1 MDGLNEIAA
10 KVLSALEEKHAAREA
25 TLAQS
30 RRLVQQASLAIRAV
44 HREDWDTAWA
54 LLREA
59 SAIAVDLR
67 QASRAHPDIYFTG
80 YTQDALKEF
89 AEAHITAALIAGHPI
104 PDPDELQVEY
114 PAYLNALGEAAGEL
128 RRHALDL
135 IRRDQVSRAEEILAA
150 MDEIYGLLITV
161 DYPDAITS
169 GLRRTTDMVR
179 GVVERTRGDLTTAT
193 QHRKLQTALKEFE
206 ERIA

>member
-1 MDGLNEIAA
+1 MDNLDGIAEKILNT
-10 KVLSALEEKHAAREA
+10 LEEKNSVREA
-25 TLAQS
+25 TLTRS
-30 RRLVQQASLAIRAV
+30 RRLIQHASQAIRAV
-44 HREDWDTAWA
+44 HREDWEDART
-54 LLREA
+54 LLRTAAE
-59 SAIAVDLR
+59 IATDLR
-67 QASRAHPDIYFTG
+67 QATRDYPDIYFTG
-80 YTQDALKEF
+80 YAQDALKEF
-89 AEAHITAALIAGHPI
+89 AEAHITFALIAGDPI
-104 PDPDELQVEY
+104 PDPDVLQVEY

-135 IRRDQVSRAEEILAA
+135 IRRDQVVRAEEILAA
-150 MDEIYGLLITV
+150 MDEIYGVLITV

-193 QHRKLQTALKEFE
+193 QHRKLQAALKEFE